1 MIKERFISY
10 VEDSIRKNWEKEALS
25 NYREKGYTYREIA
38 AIMVKQ
44 HMAFREY
51 GIREG
56 DTIAL
61 LGRNSANWCATYLAV
76 VTYGAV
82 VVPILPDFK
91 PDDLHNIINHSDSKI
106 LFADDKL
113 WESLEPEKVKD
124 LQCVMSLDSFEM
136 LLSRSGKITEIY
148 KSLDDKF
155 SQAYPAF
162 SPADI
167 KFSGIDNEKL
177 AVLSYTSGTTGFSK
191 GVMIPH
197 RSLAANIRY
206 AQKNMPLEPGD
217 KVVSFLP
224 LAHTYGC
231 AFEFL
236 FPFTYGCHITIL
248 TKTPSPQILI
258 QAFKEIRPRL
268 ILSVPLVIEKVY
280 KKQLLPVI
288 SKPAMKVMLKVPG
301 INKILFKKVREKLET
316 SFGGNFKELVIGG
329 AAFNADA
336 EKFFRKIGMRYA
348 VGYGMTE
355 CGPLISYDGWRT
367 ARLASCGKPVDTL
380 EVKIDSPDPQ
390 NVVGEIILRGDNVML
405 GYYNDPELT
414 ASVFDEEGWFHTGD
428 IGHIEEG
435 KFLMVTDR
443 KKEIFK
449 LSNGKFIAPQRVENI
464 LKESPAI
471 DQIMV
476 IGEHEKFASA
486 LISPNFKYFEDWK
499 TSRKVNY
506 SSNDELITLPE
517 VLQFFSSEVNKMNKR
532 LSPPERINRFRL
544 VKDEWSPATGE
555 LSPTLKLRRKFI
567 HEKYSEVVEQVYN
580 K

>member
-10 VEDSIRKNWEKEALS
+10 VEESIKKNWEIEALS
-25 NYREKGYTYREIA
+25 NYREQGYTYREIA
-38 AIMVKQ
+38 AIMVRQ
-44 HMAFREY
+44 HIAFREY
-51 GIREG
+51 GIHEG

-91 PDDLHNIINHSDSKI
+91 PDDLHNIITHSDSKI

-113 WESLEPEKVKD
+113 WESLEPEKVKG
-124 LQCVMSLDSFEM
+124 LQCVMSLDNFGM
-136 LLSRSGKITEIY
+136 LMSRSDKVTEIY
-148 KSLDDKF
+148 GSLSAKF
-155 SQAYPAF
+155 EQAYPSF

-167 KFSGIDNEKL
+167 KFSDIDNEKM

-206 AQKNMPLEPGD
+206 AQHNMPLEPGD

-288 SKPAMKVMLKVPG
+288 SKPAMKVLLKVPG
-301 INKILFKKVREKLET
+301 INRILFKKVREKLET
-316 SFGGNFKELVIGG
+316 SFGGRFKELVIGG

-348 VGYGMTE
+348 IGYGMTE

-367 ARLASCGKPVDTL
+367 SKLGSCGKAVDTL

-405 GYYNDPELT
+405 GYYKNEKATKD
-414 ASVFDEEGWFHTGD
+414 VIDEDGWMHTGD
-428 IGHIEEG
+428 LGVIDRDGYIYIRGRSKDMLLGPSGKNIYPEEIESLINNYNYVTEAVVITEDDKLVG
-435 KFLMVTDR
+435 LIYPDYEALRTDGIDEDGLAAALDTIRKDVNSRMPDYMAVTKFRVHPEEFAKTP
-443 KKEIFK
+443 KKSI
-449 LSNGKFIAPQRVENI
+449 
-464 LKESPAI
+464 
-471 DQIMV
+471 
-476 IGEHEKFASA
+476 
-486 LISPNFKYFEDWK
+486 
-499 TSRKVNY
+499 
-506 SSNDELITLPE
+506 
-517 VLQFFSSEVNKMNKR
+517 KR
-532 LSPPERINRFRL
+532 YLYMQ
-544 VKDEWSPATGE
+544 K
-555 LSPTLKLRRKFI
+555 
-567 HEKYSEVVEQVYN
+567 
-580 K
+580 